1 MTDLSFARGE
11 IVFPALSPEHVRRV
25 METTIGPLA
34 RLIDGLRSAPEKL
47 ETLRS
52 EVLEL
57 GREYWKE
64 NRMRQAYLMSRATKR
79 A

>member
-1 MTDLSFARGE
+1 
-11 IVFPALSPEHVRRV
+11 V

>member
-1 MTDLSFARGE
+1 VTGLSFARGE
-11 IVFPALSPEHVRRV
+11 VVFPALSPEHVRRV

-34 RLIDGLRSAPEKL
+34 GLIEGLRSAPEKL
-47 ETLRS
+47 EKLRS
-52 EVLEL
+52 DVLEL

-64 NRMRQAYLMSRATKR
+64 NRMRQAFLMSRATKR